1 MLTCF
6 SRTTDG
12 GLFSCYKTS
21 IQMAIVTV
29 LSSFGAAMLSNRE
42 HKQQLLVT
50 VQRLRH
56 ESSNKNWV
64 GFQVCGFRP
73 QVWKI
78 CPRKTNL
85 PWSKVTEKRSPWR
98 RPLICSTAQKI
109 EGFPHE
115 QNENKLRVTSQTKL
129 TFKRT
134 HSKIFLNATIF
145 TINPSGKWKR
155 KKYNPCRGVCAK

>member
-6 SRTTDG
+6 SRTIDG

-29 LSSFGAAMLSNRE
+29 LSSFGAAMLSDRE

-50 VQRLRH
+50 VQRQTKT
-56 ESSNKNWV
+56 ESDSRFV
-64 GFQVCGFRP
+64 VLDHRL
-73 QVWKI
+73 WKI
-78 CPRKTNL
+78 CPWKTNL
-85 PWSKVTEKRSPWR
+85 PWSKVTGKRSPWR

>member
-6 SRTTDG
+6 SRTIDG

-29 LSSFGAAMLSNRE
+29 LSSFGAAMLSDRE

-56 ESSNKNWV
+56 ESDSRFV
-64 GFQVCGFRP
+64 VLDHRL
-73 QVWKI
+73 WKI

-85 PWSKVTEKRSPWR
+85 PWSKVTGKRSPWR

>member
-6 SRTTDG
+6 SRTIDG

-29 LSSFGAAMLSNRE
+29 LSSFGAAMLSDRE

-50 VQRLRH
+50 VQRQTKT
-56 ESSNKNWV
+56 ESDSRFVVLDHRLW
-64 GFQVCGFRP
+64 
-73 QVWKI
+73 
-78 CPRKTNL
+78 KTNL
-85 PWSKVTEKRSPWR
+85 PWSKVTGKRSPWR